1 LDALDR
7 AIAVLIEAWL
17 PIVFSQKRRL
27 QMLVKEYKIVQG
39 DRWFYIEVTP
49 LIGEKYRISSFTS
62 KEMAEEY
69 IKTQGIQAKNC

>member
-1 LDALDR
+1 
-7 AIAVLIEAWL
+7 
-17 PIVFSQKRRL
+17 
-27 QMLVKEYKIVQG
+27 MLVKEYKIVQG